1 MARIVDSGHDAH
13 LWVVPNPPYHP
24 GGDFDHEGGRAT
36 YANLALMRPSVCA
49 GLPKGRRA
57 ALGRLLIDGVAA
69 GRISLETWPGRWE
82 NVGTPAQL
90 AALQGDSAPAA

>member
-1 MARIVDSGHDAH
+1 MLAIRVRQTRLLRRAE
-13 LWVVPNPPYHP
+13 PP
-24 GGDFDHEGGRAT
+24 GQ
-36 YANLALMRPSVCA
+36 VC
-49 GLPKGRRA
+49 KDIRRRRA

-69 GRISLETWPGRWE
+69 SRISLETWPGRWE